1 MSALSAADAIA
12 PAIQRTRMFLFQP
25 FRWGTFLKLCLVAV
39 VTEGLGNF
47 RSSNGGGGGSHGGG
61 PVINSPF
68 DLSPAWIAAMVAM
81 SLLVILLVCFVFYMI
96 TRLRFAY
103 FHCLVHNTK
112 EIRPGWESY
121 RPQAMR
127 FFWLNVAVGCCFVLL
142 VGLMLLPFA
151 AGLWRLFRVA
161 QAGGHVDVGSVL
173 TFVLPMIPIILL
185 VIVAGILMDMVLRD
199 WMLPHM
205 ALENATAGQAWA
217 AVWDHVSREKGQ
229 FFAYALLRLILPILA
244 WIVAFVVLL
253 IPGLILAA
261 ALAAIEL
268 GIHAAF
274 ANATGAAEVAGV
286 ALQVFF
292 GGVAFVFAVLA
303 SLCVGGP
310 VSTGLREYALMF
322 YGGRYQRLGDVL
334 SSPRHAGIA

>member
-1 MSALSAADAIA
+1 MNTLSAADAIA
-12 PAIQRTRMFLFQP
+12 PAIRRTRIFLFQP
-25 FRWGTFLKLCLVAV
+25 FRWGTFLKLCLVAL

-47 RSSNGGGGGSHGGG
+47 RSSQGGGGSHGGG

-68 DLSPAWIAAMVAM
+68 DLSPVWIASMVAM
-81 SLLVILLVCFVFYMI
+81 ALLVILLVCFVYYLI

-112 EIRPGWESY
+112 EIRPGWEIY

-142 VGLMLLPFA
+142 VGLMILPFA
-151 AGLWRLFRVA
+151 AGLWRLFREA

-173 TFVLPMIPIILL
+173 SFVLPMIPIILL
-185 VIVAGILMDMVLRD
+185 VVVAGILMDMILRD

-217 AVWDHVSREKGQ
+217 AVWDRVSGEKGQ

-244 WIVAFVVLL
+244 WIVVFVVLL
-253 IPGLILAA
+253 IPGLILAG
-261 ALAAIEL
+261 ALAAVIF

-292 GGVAFVFAVLA
+292 GAVAFVFAVLA
-303 SLCVGGP
+303 SICVGGP
-310 VSTGLREYALMF
+310 VSTGLREYALLF
-322 YGGRYQRLGDVL
+322 YGGRYQRLGDIL
-334 SSPRHAGIA
+334 SSPSHAGIA